1 MHLKNKWFNFTQNL
15 KIKKKR
21 PNQQLLTQ
29 VRMLINEQMK
39 HPEIS
44 QKLLR

>member
-1 MHLKNKWFNFTQNL
+1 MVQFHTKF

-21 PNQQLLTQ
+21 THQQLLTQ
-29 VRMLINEQMK
+29 VHLLINEQMK